1 MFDRIDYLIHNKEL
15 MGEVYFMHPPVSRY
29 DRPLS
34 LDSLKRMKDMLLG
47 ALEEPEIIDTLGA
60 LALGLCDTAQML
72 EPMEYVEGEELGDT
86 HPDSDWPD
94 KNIIPLI
101 GSNKFV
107 VSGKQISPMPV
118 QKDRIEKTLAG
129 DNSTRVRIDGIY
141 RYLEDYP
148 PTKIERT
155 NVGGF
160 CYTGLCEMKGAW
172 TGSYVSLRPVISV
185 TQSGLICV
193 DSATLGHETS
203 HAYDRVVNPVLE
215 INPTESNQVKL
226 RSELQ
231 AYAVEKVIQDY
242 LAYNDGI
249 IFSYPSLQDRVEEV
263 RRKVNGPLRSEG
275 AFDVN
280 DDLIEQLDR
289 EGLRG
294 IY

>member
-1 MFDRIDYLIHNKEL
+1 MREIMQVPQPILSYDKPIELDYLEC
-15 MGEVYFMHPPVSRY
+15 
-29 DRPLS
+29 
-34 LDSLKRMKDMLLG
+34 MKDRLIG

-72 EPMEYVEGEELGDT
+72 EPMEYVEGEELGDS
-86 HPDSDWPD
+86 HPDLDWID

-101 GSNKFV
+101 CSNKFV
-107 VSGKQISPMPV
+107 VSGRQISPMPV
-118 QKDRIEKTLAG
+118 QKDRIEKTLVG
-129 DNSTRVRIDGIY
+129 DMRVFLDDMY
-141 RYLEDYP
+141 RYLEEDYP

-155 NVGGF
+155 DAGVDGF
-160 CYTGLCEMKGAW
+160 CYTSICKMEDAW
-172 TGSYVSLRPVISV
+172 TSSYVRLRPVISV
-185 TQSGLICV
+185 AQSGLICV
-193 DSATLGHETS
+193 DTATLGHETS
-203 HAYDRVVNPVLE
+203 HAYDRIVNPVSE
-215 INPTESNQVKL
+215 INPTESNQIKL

-231 AYAVEKVIQDY
+231 AYAVGKVIQDY

-249 IFSYPSLQDRVEEV
+249 EFSHPDVQDRVEEV

-289 EGLRG
+289 AGLRG

>member
-1 MFDRIDYLIHNKEL
+1 MREIMQAPQPILSYDKPIELDYLEC
-15 MGEVYFMHPPVSRY
+15 
-29 DRPLS
+29 
-34 LDSLKRMKDMLLG
+34 MKDRLIG

-72 EPMEYVEGEELGDT
+72 EPMEYVEGEELGDS
-86 HPDSDWPD
+86 HPDLDWTD

-101 GSNKFV
+101 CSNKFV
-107 VSGKQISPMPV
+107 VSGRQISPMPV
-118 QKDRIEKTLAG
+118 QKDRIEKTLVG
-129 DNSTRVRIDGIY
+129 DMRVFLDDMY
-141 RYLEDYP
+141 RYLEEDYP

-155 NVGGF
+155 DAGVDGF
-160 CYTGLCEMKGAW
+160 CYTSICKMEDAW
-172 TGSYVSLRPVISV
+172 TGSYVRLRPVISV
-185 TQSGLICV
+185 AQSGLICV
-193 DSATLGHETS
+193 DTATLGHETS
-203 HAYDRVVNPVLE
+203 HAYDRIVNPVSE
-215 INPTESNQVKL
+215 INPTESNQIKL

-231 AYAVEKVIQDY
+231 AYAVGKVIQDY

-249 IFSYPSLQDRVEEV
+249 EFSHPDVQDRVEEV

-289 EGLRG
+289 AGLRC